1 MAWPI
6 LPVFVEIVVVDIIL
20 YDKCIDHADADADS
34 SESTCLPRTYR
45 RGRQLDILQITR
57 DHSFESKLGYASP
70 ARAQTAIHVGDMA
83 FCHWYRKKMSKTITI
98 LFLTTGLYGMSY
110 PKRIS

>member
-1 MAWPI
+1 MQA
-6 LPVFVEIVVVDIIL
+6 VENHI
-20 YDKCIDHADADADS
+20 
-34 SESTCLPRTYR
+34 
-45 RGRQLDILQITR
+45 ITR

-70 ARAQTAIHVGDMA
+70 ARAQTAIHEGDMA

-110 PKRIS
+110 PKKDFLMQDRDKNRWLVMSASHDPDIT